1 MTPTRRRQLDA
12 FKQRTKA
19 RKAVYR
25 QVVALGLPDQ
35 DGWKAAFHRIQHRDA
50 AVVFG
55 HKAARQ
61 HS

>member
-50 AVVFG
+50 MAMFG
-55 HKAARQ
+55 RKA
-61 HS
+61 